1 MREERE
7 KLISALLAVLH
18 SHQVSL
24 ELVAGDP
31 LLPPRSPGYVTL
43 RRLQTNDFKT
53 SPAQFLSEVAQ
64 AGSDINN
71 RLTSTD
77 LTFY

>member
-7 KLISALLAVLH
+7 EEVPTLLAVLN
-18 SHQVSL
+18 SHQVGL
-24 ELVAGDP
+24 ELVSGDP
-31 LLPPRSPGYVTL
+31 LLPPPCPGYVTL
-43 RRLQTNDFKT
+43 RGLQTDDFKT

-64 AGSDINN
+64 AGSNINN

>member
-64 AGSDINN
+64 AGSNINN